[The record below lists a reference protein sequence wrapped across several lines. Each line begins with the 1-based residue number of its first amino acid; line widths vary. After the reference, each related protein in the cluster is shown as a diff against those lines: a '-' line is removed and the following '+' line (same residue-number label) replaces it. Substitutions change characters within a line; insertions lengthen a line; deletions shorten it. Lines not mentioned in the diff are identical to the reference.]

1 MEKEF
6 IKTLRKLYLPIG
18 FVAILVII
26 HLCFV
31 FGETRLGL
39 VGVVPRKSYG
49 LWGIITG
56 PLVHSNV
63 QHLMANLFPL
73 AGLMSLLFIFY
84 RKISYFGFAL
94 IYVLTG
100 VVVWLFARQ
109 VSHVG
114 ASGIVYGLVSFVF
127 FNGIFRK
134 NLLSIILALIVT
146 MLYIGSGYFMGILP
160 NQEGISWE
168 SHLFGALVGVF
179 VSFVLKDIP
188 EAIDKEHEKKEWAEE
203 ETRYY
208 LPRDTFDM
216 TKQEREML
224 RQQQELIRRQEEM
237 LRRQQGNLDIN

>member
-1 MEKEF
+1 VEKGF
-6 IKTLRKLYLPIG
+6 RQTLRKLYLPIA
-18 FVAILVII
+18 FVAILLII
-26 HLCFV
+26 HLFFV
-31 FGETRLGL
+31 FGQTRLGL
-39 VGVVPRKSYG
+39 VGLVPRKAYG
-49 LWGIITG
+49 LWGILTG
-56 PLVHSNV
+56 PLVHSDW
-63 QHLMANLFPL
+63 QHLMANSLPL

-84 RKISYFGFAL
+84 RKISYFGFFL
-94 IYVLTG
+94 IYILTG
-100 VVVWLFARQ
+100 IVVWLFARQ

-114 ASGIVYGLVSFVF
+114 ASGVVYGLVSFVF

-188 EAIDKEHEKKEWAEE
+188 EEIDQEHEKKEWEEE
-203 ETRYY
+203 ETRFY

-216 TKQEREML
+216 TRQEREM
-224 RQQQELIRRQEEM
+224 IRRQREE
-237 LRRQQGNLDIN
+237 L

>member
-6 IKTLRKLYLPIG
+6 IKTLRKLYLPIS
-18 FVAILVII
+18 FVCILLIV
-26 HLCFV
+26 HLFHV
-31 FGETRLGL
+31 FAETRLGL
-39 VGVVPRKSYG
+39 VGVVPRKPYG
-49 LWGIITG
+49 LWGILTG
-56 PLVHSNV
+56 PLVHSDW
-63 QHLMANLFPL
+63 QHLMANSLPL

-84 RKISYFGFAL
+84 RKISYFGFFL
-94 IYVLTG
+94 IYLLTG
-100 VVVWLFARQ
+100 LVVWLFARQ

-179 VSFVLKDIP
+179 VSFLLKDIP
-188 EAIDKEHEKKEWAEE
+188 EAIDDKHADKEWEEE
-203 ETRYY
+203 ETEYY
-208 LPRDTFDM
+208 LPRDAFLM
-216 TKQEREML
+216 TRQEREKMS
-224 RQQQELIRRQEEM
+224 QQEYKNE
-237 LRRQQGNLDIN
+237 

>member
-6 IKTLRKLYLPIG
+6 IKTLRKLTLPIS
-18 FVAILVII
+18 FVCLLVII
-26 HLCFV
+26 HVAYAFLN
-31 FGETRLGL
+31 TRLGL

-56 PLVHSNV
+56 PLVHSDW
-63 QHLMANLFPL
+63 QHLMANSLPL
-73 AGLMSLLFIFY
+73 GGLLSLLFIFY
-84 RKISYFGFAL
+84 RKISYFGFFL

-100 VVVWLFARQ
+100 IVVWMFARQ

-134 NLLSIILALIVT
+134 NLLSIVLALIVT
-146 MLYIGSGYFMGILP
+146 MLYVGSGYFMGILP

-179 VSFVLKDIP
+179 VSFLLKDIP
-188 EAIDKEHEKKEWAEE
+188 EAIDEKHEEKEWEE
-203 ETRYY
+203 EEAEYY
-208 LPRDTFDM
+208 LPRDAFEM
-216 TKQEREML
+216 TRTEREIL
-224 RQQQELIRRQEEM
+224 RQQQDAM
-237 LRRQQGNLDIN
+237 DV